1 MHYLMARHRVADF
14 DKWSVVFRSHAGAQR
29 QAGLHVLHLLRGAAD
44 PNLVVI
50 LFRADDP
57 AKARA
62 FTEAPGASEA
72 AEASGVIGTPEIS
85 LLRD

>member
-1 MHYLMARHRVADF
+1 MHCLMARHRVADF
-14 DKWSVVFRSHAGAQR
+14 DSWNAVFRSHAGAQR
-29 QAGLHVLHLLRGAAD
+29 EAGLHLLHLLRDAAD

-50 LFRADDP
+50 LFTADDP

-62 FTEAPGASEA
+62 FTQAPSAGEA

-85 LLRD
+85 LLSD